1 MGRGIRPKLSFANV
15 MVVVLTFIV
24 LGGGAYAATQLPANS
39 VGTAQIR
46 DRAVTG
52 SKLSKKVSREL
63 VKLAKRYAPI
73 RPGLVAPAGP
83 AGQPGPTGPGGVP
96 GGTVAA
102 GVTLRGAVG
111 AVVEE
116 PTAGGT
122 AGTGVSFGF
131 ELPARPSAHVV
142 PEGGP
147 APPACPGTSEA
158 PEAASGNLCVYLA
171 EVTPSDLGQVVVS
184 DPGRPELAG
193 INFDLETEETVQIG
207 DGKVGK
213 FGFHLV
219 FFNPGPLNGAQLR
232 GTWAA
237 TG

>member
-1 MGRGIRPKLSFANV
+1 

-52 SKLSKKVSREL
+52 SKLSKKAVREL
-63 VKLAKRYAPI
+63 VQLAKRFQ
-73 RPGLVAPAGP
+73 PGPTAIGP
-83 AGQPGPTGPGGVP
+83 VGSTGPTGQAGPTGPGGVP
-96 GGTVAA
+96 GGAVPA

-142 PEGGP
+142 PEGAS

-171 EVTPSDLGQVVVS
+171 EITPSDVGQVVVS
-184 DPGRPELAG
+184 DPGKPELAG
-193 INFDLETEETVQIG
+193 INFDLETEETAQIG
-207 DGKVGK
+207 DGKAGA

-232 GTWAA
+232 GTWAV